1 MPRRSHLG
9 IAIAPLLILSACAGG
24 GNVEAADAARAPADW
39 RSTATSADRERLRNW
54 RQAWTNALA
63 QAKFAADLNRIQA
76 EGALLKPD
84 AALPGEALPDGDYK
98 CRVIKLGSQSANG
111 RPFTAYPA
119 FDCRVDDQGDLQGF
133 AKESGSQRPVGVLFP
148 GGDARQIFLGTLML
162 GDETRAIEY
171 GQDGER
177 DMAGVMERVGP
188 RKWRLVL
195 PYPHFESVLDVIEL
209 VPAGA

>member
-9 IAIAPLLILSACAGG
+9 IAIAPLFILAACAGHG
-24 GNVEAADAARAPADW
+24 GVETAAAPRPAADW

-54 RQAWTNALA
+54 RQAWVSALA
-63 QAKFAADLNRIQA
+63 QSKFAADLNRIKA

-84 AALPGEALPDGDYK
+84 AALPGKTLPDGRYK
-98 CRVIKLGSQSANG
+98 CRVIKLGSQSNSG
-111 RPFTAYPA
+111 RPITTYPA

-148 GGDARQIFLGTLML
+148 GGDTRQIFLGTMML

-171 GQDGER
+171 GQDGQR
-177 DMAGVMERVGP
+177 DMAGVVERVGP
-188 RKWRLVL
+188 NKWRMVL
-195 PYPHFESVLDVIEL
+195 PYPRFESVLDVIEL